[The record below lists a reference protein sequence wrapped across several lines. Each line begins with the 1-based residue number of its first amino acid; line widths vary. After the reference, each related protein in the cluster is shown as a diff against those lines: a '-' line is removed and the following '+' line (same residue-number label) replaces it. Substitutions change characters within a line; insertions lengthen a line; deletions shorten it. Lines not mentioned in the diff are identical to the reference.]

1 MVPIRKAVIWAALI
15 LVSAVLAVVLQW
27 VSLPA
32 ATLLGPMLAGMI
44 FALRGVNL
52 TVPRWAFT
60 GGQSVVGCMVALTMT
75 PSILAAL
82 IRNWPA
88 IFFAIAL
95 VIFFGAL
102 VGHGLMRFGSL
113 PGNTAAWGTSP
124 GGAVAMMAMA
134 ESFGADIRMV
144 AFMQYLR
151 VFVVVLTASALSHLL
166 LGGHAGDLPAP
177 TWSPGLD
184 VPLIPLVQTLGLVA
198 AGIVMGRMGRIPA
211 GALLLPMVVGAV
223 LNSLGWMHIALPPWL
238 LWAAYASL
246 GWYIGLR
253 FTPETLRYTV
263 RVLPQLLLSVLVLMA
278 LCGLAAWMLTVWADV
293 DPLTAY
299 LATSPGGLD
308 SIAIIAADSG
318 CDLAFVL
325 SLQTLRLFSVVLTG
339 PLVARLICRI
349 NGRSACGMASGM

>member
-1 MVPIRKAVIWAALI
+1 MATLI
-15 LVSAVLAVVLQW
+15 LVSAFLTVVWQG

-32 ATLLGPMLAGMI
+32 ATLLGPMLAGMV
-44 FALRGVNL
+44 FAFCGVKL

-60 GGQSVVGCMVALTMT
+60 GAQSVVGCMVALTMS
-75 PSILAAL
+75 PAILSTL
-82 IRNWPA
+82 FQSWPA
-88 IFFAIAL
+88 ILFAIAL
-95 VIFFGAL
+95 VILFGAL

-124 GGAVAMMAMA
+124 GGAVAMVAMA

-151 VFVVVLTASALSHLL
+151 IFVVVLTASGVSSLL
-166 LGGHAGDLPAP
+166 LGGPAADLPVR
-177 TWSPGLD
+177 TWSPGFD
-184 VPLIPLVQTLGLVA
+184 APLIPLIQTLALVA
-198 AGIVMGRMGRIPA
+198 VGVLVGRMGRIPA
-211 GALLLPMVVGAV
+211 GALLMPMIFGAV
-223 LNSLGWMHIALPPWL
+223 LNCLGFIHITLPPWL

-253 FTPETLRYTV
+253 FTPETLRHTL
-263 RVLPQLLLSVLVLMA
+263 RVLPQLLLAVVALMVLCCM
-278 LCGLAAWMLTVWADV
+278 AAWMLTVWAGV

-308 SIAIIAADSG
+308 SVAIIAADSG

-325 SLQTLRLFSVVLTG
+325 SLQSLRLFAVVLTG

-349 NGRSACGMASGM
+349 NGRSSCGMA